1 MSGAA
6 LTLAAVAA
14 LVVDPACGAV
24 RVDTSAGKQFARH
37 VVATIRQESGFKP
50 LAIRDETTGESL
62 FPSTLA
68 DAVRIATERDAAGRV
83 LGLGLGQITGRAN
96 WRRHGLTIAVALTP
110 CPAVSAAVRH
120 LAGDV
125 RHVLGLSSRRY
136 NTGST
141 ERGEGYARSV
151 AALADALPPDLF
163 VPGNTDASRAA
174 QPVPP
179 PAPAEPSCAPSW
191 DAWAFAEC
199 GVRSRLAPRHAPP
212 PGTSLATANS
222 GIADVGRNP

>member
-24 RVDTSAGKQFARH
+24 RADTPAGEQFARH

-68 DAVRIATERDAAGRV
+68 DAVRIATERDAAGRT

-96 WRRHGLTIAVALTP
+96 WRRHGLAIADAFDPCRAVA
-110 CPAVSAAVRH
+110 AAVRH

-125 RHVLGLSSRRY
+125 RHVLGRASRRY

-151 AALADALPPDLF
+151 AALAEALPPDLIPPAARPLDTAPASPNPP
-163 VPGNTDASRAA
+163 VPFGVLVRRSGPFSSRATQSA
-174 QPVPP
+174 ISHQTMNVKG
-179 PAPAEPSCAPSW
+179 
-191 DAWAFAEC
+191 D
-199 GVRSRLAPRHAPP
+199 
-212 PGTSLATANS
+212 
-222 GIADVGRNP
+222 